1 MAISYPQVKLSASKS
16 AFKDLLLNAQ
26 QTFHEDGINILGEGI
41 ADVIADEETFNRY
54 RDVMLEGSEADDAEQ
69 ISQIIDNSRWDILN
83 ESTTGITPIS
93 SLAVPAIR
101 ALWPRL
107 ALKNAIPTEV
117 VKAPKFSLSYII
129 PYLKVNGKKYQ
140 LPRGIVGDDSAAT
153 NNTWAMGQH
162 LFAGKISVTDATPT
176 NKKSARRPGGF
187 DLLTDGNGNLLVWG
201 NVTARPGFDHI
212 DPDFWVSKLYT
223 KAGFAPAAGGKF
235 CLTQAE
241 AVALDTSATPA
252 AVAIPSQEFKVYIRC
267 ELRGSLN
274 YDLAKTIPVEYDDN
288 GTTKTVMVTFEDAV
302 SGKVEFDECKLRLA
316 SFAGIIDDVAIEGR
330 LTFENNERTESVIF
344 EIETKDVTI
353 GTGIHIDAPLP
364 NEFLSDVS
372 VLYSIDGV
380 AKVIDI
386 MTQTVALRLD
396 NEIRQYI
403 INGYQRQ
410 TDRAGAELFHGFFNC
425 RPDDRYNGTPKDW
438 REQIKVTIDFMANIL
453 KQRNYFTGGK
463 FVIVCNPVDAALIPN
478 ASWSFTGSSTERSG
492 IEVDYDI
499 GAISGSQRY
508 EIISSQLL
516 NPGVMFIL
524 YVSSQDEQMTYKY
537 YPYSFLVTRDMRNA
551 DQVLIPNI
559 TMCKRHKL
567 EYFHDAM
574 IKITIANNNGAT
586 SWQNFDAHPGIT
598 GKVAPVAEST
608 GADAVKS
615 QIFNPPANL
624 V

>member
-16 AFKDLLLNAQ
+16 AFRDLLQNAQ

-41 ADVIADEETFNRY
+41 ADVISDEDTFNRY
-54 RDVMLEGSEADDAEQ
+54 RDVMLEGCEADDAEQ
-69 ISQIIDNSRWDILN
+69 ISQIIDNSRWDIIN

-140 LPRGIVGDDSAAT
+140 LPRGIVGDDSDAT

-162 LFAGKISVTDATPT
+162 VWNGDISVTKTTGTD
-176 NKKSARRPGGF
+176 SARVPGGF
-187 DLLTDGNGNLLVWG
+187 DLLRDGSGNLLVWNPSG
-201 NVTARPGFDHI
+201 RTDGIGSVTARPGFDHI
-212 DPDFWVSKLYT
+212 DPDFWVSKIKT
-223 KAGFAPAAGGKF
+223 KAGYANKTTGAFTTEDKSS
-235 CLTQAE
+235 
-241 AVALDTSATPA
+241 DTDF
-252 AVAIPSQEFKVYIRC
+252 VAIPAQELKVYVRC

-274 YDLAKTIPVEYDDN
+274 YELNKVIPVVVS
-288 GTTKTVMVTFEDAV
+288 GTTYNVVFNDAI
-302 SGKVEFDECKLRLA
+302 SGKVDFEECKLRLA
-316 SFAGIIDDVAIEGR
+316 SFAGVIDSVNVEGR

-410 TDRAGAELFHGFFNC
+410 TDRSGAELFHGFFNC

-453 KQRNYFTGGK
+453 KQRNYFQGGK

-478 ASWSFTGSSTERSG
+478 TSWSFTGAASERSG

-508 EIISSQLL
+508 EVISSQLM
-516 NPGVMFIL
+516 PAGVMYIL

-586 SWQNFDAHPGIT
+586 SWQSFNDG
-598 GKVAPVAEST
+598 ST
-608 GADAVKS
+608 AADSAAAAKAQAVNA